1 MQTLKGQYQ
10 TLKADALV
18 DWQPTQG
25 FEVVGNRV
33 KPPQC
38 NTIYHA
44 LLYNALPLVVKN
56 ILFTV
61 VTRIHM
67 GEHYNGDEVK

>member
-25 FEVVGNRV
+25 FEMVGNRI
-33 KPPQC
+33 KPLMTGLDTF
-38 NTIYHA
+38 N
-44 LLYNALPLVVKN
+44 
-56 ILFTV
+56 
-61 VTRIHM
+61 
-67 GEHYNGDEVK
+67 E

>member
-25 FEVVGNRV
+25 FEMVGNRI
-33 KPPQC
+33 KPPRSDNQSGSSVLDSLESQDLFLRK
-38 NTIYHA
+38 TSEQRVG
-44 LLYNALPLVVKN
+44 VVQS
-56 ILFTV
+56 
-61 VTRIHM
+61 R
-67 GEHYNGDEVK
+67 